1 MRIES
6 KEQRELRRLESELY
20 ANAAS
25 GRRMSRRE
33 FGRMIARGITVA
45 AAAAAAGGIAGYLLR
60 GTETGGRT
68 VTQTT
73 EKTVTSTTTVAAES
87 TTTTAEHMAQLTY
100 ADFSVSV
107 KTSPLEFDIMKMGKQ
122 VLRRVPADRG
132 GFSIN
137 GKWKSFS
144 DVKITASDKGRTEL
158 SCEGEG
164 ANVSLILELNQDSL
178 RVSWIK
184 QGEPLE
190 AISDRWVA
198 PEGVHWYGQGQLSF
212 QAYPLDSAT
221 GPLEMRSFLAD
232 NIQVPFW
239 LTQSGAGILID
250 TYQSFATV
258 FDKGLT
264 VTAMDTDSF
273 VYHVLLGA
281 TSKEARSLFLRRV
294 GLPERIP
301 PKEIL
306 AKPIFTTW
314 VAFKKD
320 VDQEKV
326 ISFARGIREHDFPCS
341 AVAIDDKW
349 EENYGDFT
357 FDKEKFPDPRK
368 MVDELHDMGYS
379 VTLWVY
385 PFINRESGNFE
396 LARDKGYLVIDPY
409 EDEPAHVR
417 WWDGTG
423 GLIDISNPEAVQWY
437 DSKLNSIKNSFG
449 FDGFKFDAG
458 DGVLFPLAIY
468 SKPLRFGRTFGG
480 LTPSQ
485 YTDAWLSFIASHHY
499 PLAEARV
506 GFLAQR
512 FGVVAREGDK
522 DSRWGLDNGLHA
534 AITQGLTL
542 SITGYPFIMPDMIG
556 GNQYTETCERE
567 LFIRWAEA
575 ASLFP
580 VVEYSI
586 PPWSFDEEVTLISRS
601 YSLLHL
607 ELEDYY
613 LSLAKAAQEQGIS
626 ILSPFFLGYP
636 EDEECYRVDDE
647 FLIGDL
653 LVAPVIKKGSR
664 GRSLYLPRGSWT
676 DFWSGKTLEGPAHID
691 ASAELDTL
699 PLFAASTNSELVRS
713 LRLAKSRIF
722 QAK

>member
-1 MRIES
+1 M
-6 KEQRELRRLESELY
+6 
-20 ANAAS
+20 
-25 GRRMSRRE
+25 
-33 FGRMIARGITVA
+33 
-45 AAAAAAGGIAGYLLR
+45 AGYLLR
-60 GTETGGRT
+60 ETGTEERT
-68 VTQTT
+68 VAERA
-73 EKTVTSTTTVAAES
+73 EKTVRSTTTVAPKS
-87 TTTTAEHMAQLTY
+87 TITGTGGQMAQLTH
-100 ADFSVSV
+100 ADFSISV
-107 KTSPLEFDIMKMGKQ
+107 RTSPLEFDITRMGRH
-122 VLRRVPADRG
+122 VLRRVSADQG
-132 GFSIN
+132 CFSMN
-137 GKWKSFS
+137 GEWKRFS
-144 DVKITASDKGRTEL
+144 DIKITARDKDRMEL
-158 SCEGEG
+158 SCEGDG
-164 ANVSLILELNQDSL
+164 VKVSLILELNDDSL
-178 RVSWIK
+178 KVSWMK
-184 QGEPLE
+184 RGEPLE

-198 PEGVHWYGQGQLSF
+198 PESVHWYGQGQLSF

-221 GPLEMRSFLAD
+221 YPLQMCAFLAH

-239 LTQSGAGILID
+239 LTESGAGILID
-250 TYQSFATV
+250 TYKSFSTV
-258 FDKGLT
+258 FEKGLT

-273 VYHVLLGA
+273 VYHIFLGA
-281 TSKEARSLFLRRV
+281 TSNEARNLFLHRV

-326 ISFARGIREHDFPCS
+326 ISFARGIEEHDFPCS
-341 AVAIDDKW
+341 VVQIDDKW

-368 MVDELHDMGYS
+368 MVDELHDMGYR

-385 PFINRESGNFE
+385 PFLNRESGNFK
-396 LARDKGYLVIDPY
+396 LAKDKGYLVMDPNR
-409 EDEPAHVR
+409 DEPADVR

-423 GLIDISNPEAVQWY
+423 GLIDISNPGAVQWY

-458 DGVLFPLAIY
+458 DSILFPPATH
-468 SKPLRFGRTFGG
+468 SKPPRFGRTCGG

-485 YTDAWLSFIASHHY
+485 YTDAWLSFIAAHQY

-586 PPWSFDEEVTLISRS
+586 LPWSFDEEVTLSSRS

-607 ELEDYY
+607 ELQDYY
-613 LSLAKAAQEQGIS
+613 VSLARAAQEQGEPV
-626 ILSPFFLGYP
+626 LSPFFLRYP
-636 EDEECYRVDDE
+636 DDEECYGVDDE

-653 LVAPVIKKGSR
+653 LVAPVIKNGAR
-664 GRSLYLPRGSWT
+664 GRSLYLPGGSWT

-691 ASAELDTL
+691 VSAELDTL
-699 PLFAASTNSELVRS
+699 PLFVSSTNRELLRS
-713 LRLAKSRIF
+713 LSLAKSRIF
-722 QAK
+722 ESK